1 MDFQNIANSFL
12 NSYYESMM
20 NNRQNLINFYTED
33 SCMSYERSDHKGL
46 K

>member
-1 MDFQNIANSFL
+1 MDTQNIVNSFL

-33 SCMSYERSDHKGL
+33 SCMSYERTDHKGL
-46 K
+46 